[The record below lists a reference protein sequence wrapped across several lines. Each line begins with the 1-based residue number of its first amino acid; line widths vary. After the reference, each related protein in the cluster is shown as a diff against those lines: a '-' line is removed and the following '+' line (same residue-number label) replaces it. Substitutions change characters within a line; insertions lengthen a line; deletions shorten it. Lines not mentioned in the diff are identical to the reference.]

1 MHRFFSLFFSTEFL
15 PIEPSVFPAVVG
27 RSTTRLEDVCWRAF
41 DEVNPFQIVKDKE
54 HVILPFRIVDEN
66 VAKETDVT
74 AQDETD
80 FQTLVENVC
89 EATNESASS
98 SNGKNEKT
106 CEDRPEQVRNRP
118 RVERQE
124 FAPPKT
130 AGESLKKP
138 LAVSKKTQRLQKK
151 ERKEK
156 KARAAADGKKEVVY
170 SRNICNRWRQR
181 GKQKGNI
188 F

>member
-1 MHRFFSLFFSTEFL
+1 MS
-15 PIEPSVFPAVVG
+15 
-27 RSTTRLEDVCWRAF
+27 WRAY
-41 DEVNPFQIVKDKE
+41 DEVNPFQIVEDKQ
-54 HVILPFRIVDEN
+54 HVILPFRIVNEN
-66 VAKETDVT
+66 VAAEIDIT
-74 AQDETD
+74 AQDESD
-80 FQTLVENVC
+80 SQALVENVC
-89 EATNESASS
+89 DATNESASS
-98 SNGKNEKT
+98 PNGKNEKT

-130 AGESLKKP
+130 GGGSLKKP
-138 LAVSKKTQRLQKK
+138 LAVSKKTQHLQKK

-181 GKQKGNI
+181 GQQKRNVFSSRI
-188 F
+188 WLNYFSVFKVI